1 MTHITTRRT
10 NNSQVMSVLT
20 LLALVL
26 SREEVLEKVTK
37 ELQRAVLEGVARA
50 VEEFEEVQV
59 VLELDEGCDFLGAEC
74 RVASVDDAL

>member
-20 LLALVL
+20 LLALIL
-26 SREEVLEKVTK
+26 SREEVLEKVAE
-37 ELQRAVLEGVARA
+37 ELQRAVLERVARA
-50 VEEFEEVQV
+50 VEEFEEVQI
-59 VLELDEGCDFLGAEC
+59 VLELDEGCDFLGAER